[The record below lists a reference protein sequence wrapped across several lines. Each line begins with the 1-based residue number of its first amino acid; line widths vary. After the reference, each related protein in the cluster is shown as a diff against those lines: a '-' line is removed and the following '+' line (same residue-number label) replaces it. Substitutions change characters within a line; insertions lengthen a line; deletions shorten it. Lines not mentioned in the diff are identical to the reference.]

1 MYVILGAG
9 LSGLSCSFH
18 LKHENCQIF
27 EQHSYVGGH
36 IYSEQ
41 HAGFTWDEGPHVSFT
56 KSDYVRALFDEGI
69 EVLKYP
75 VFPVNY
81 YQGTWID
88 HPAQTNLYVLPEPL
102 KQACVSDFLAVRNS
116 GENADFAPK
125 NYQEW
130 LEFAFGETFA
140 NTFPRAYTKKY
151 WTTEPA
157 NLTTDWVGSR
167 VYFPEVDDV
176 VQGAQGPLTK
186 ATHYISSVYYPAKGG
201 YFSFATKLAAGANV
215 THGKKLSYIS
225 FADKQIQFTD
235 GTQITYE
242 KLVNTIPLPILIKNS
257 DAPDAIK
264 QAADLLSCSSVLIL
278 NIAANHASQRAN
290 QWLYVYDE
298 SKHSTRIN
306 FTELLSPSNGP
317 TGKTGIQVEVYFSK
331 YKPFTETIEDIT
343 AKVIAELVE
352 MQLLQAAEAVEY
364 VETRWLDWANV
375 IFDNQRQEALNTVL
389 NWLSTQGLHREEDDL
404 AATTDW
410 EKKFADATAKSEASI
425 FLAGRFAQWNYYWT
439 DDCVLRGKYISSV
452 WESAKQ

>member
-9 LSGLSCSFH
+9 LSGLSCSYH
-18 LKHENCQIF
+18 LKHENCQLF
-27 EQHSYVGGH
+27 EQHSYAGGH

-41 HAGFTWDEGPHVSFT
+41 HRGFTWDEGPHVSFT

-75 VFPVNY
+75 VYPVNY

-102 KQACVSDFLAVRNS
+102 KQACVSDFLLVRNNGGDS
-116 GENADFAPK
+116 DFAPK

-167 VYFPEVDDV
+167 VYFPEVEDV

-215 THGKKLSYIS
+215 QYGKKLSHIS
-225 FADKQIQFTD
+225 FAEREVRFAD
-235 GTQITYE
+235 GTKVQYE
-242 KLVNTIPLPILIKNS
+242 KLINTIPLPVLIKNS
-257 DAPDAIK
+257 DAPEDIK
-264 QAADLLSCSSVLIL
+264 QAAERLSCSSVLIL
-278 NIAANHASQRAN
+278 NIAANHPTQRAN

-298 SKHSTRIN
+298 DKHSTRIN
-306 FTELLSPSNGP
+306 FTELLSPNNGP
-317 TGKTGIQVEVYFSK
+317 AGKTGIQVEVYFSK
-331 YKPFTETIEDIT
+331 YKPLIENFDDI
-343 AKVIAELVE
+343 ASKVIDELVE
-352 MQLLQAAEAVEY
+352 MQLLQSKDSVESI
-364 VETRWLDWANV
+364 EKKWLDWANV
-375 IFDNQRQEALNTVL
+375 IFDNQRQGALDKVL
-389 NWLSTQGLHREEDDL
+389 NWLSTQGLDRESDDL
-404 AATTDW
+404 ASTTDW
-410 EKKFADATAKSEASI
+410 VKKFETNPTPSNATV

-439 DDCVLRGKYISSV
+439 DDCVLRGKYIGAV
-452 WESAKQ
+452 WAGRD

>member
-27 EQHSYVGGH
+27 EQHSYAGGH

-41 HAGFTWDEGPHVSFT
+41 HDGFTWDEGPHVSFT

-102 KQACVSDFLAVRNS
+102 KQACVNDFLAIRNS
-116 GENADFAPK
+116 DEGSDFAPK

-130 LEFAFGETFA
+130 LEFAFGKTFA

-176 VQGAQGPLTK
+176 VKGAQGPLTK

-215 THGKKLSYIS
+215 AYGKKLSYIS
-225 FADKQIQFTD
+225 FANREIQFTD
-235 GTQITYE
+235 NTTVTYE

-257 DAPDAIK
+257 DAPTAIK
-264 QAADLLSCSSVLIL
+264 QAAELLSCSSVLII
-278 NIAANHASQRAN
+278 NIAANHATQRAN

-298 SKHSTRIN
+298 SKQSTRIN
-306 FTELLSPSNGP
+306 FTELLSPNNGP
-317 TGKTGIQVEVYFSK
+317 AGKTGIQVEVYFSK
-331 YKPFTETIEDIT
+331 YKPLLESFDEI
-343 AKVIAELVE
+343 ANKVVEELVE
-352 MQLLQAAEAVEY
+352 MQLLQTADAVES
-364 VETRWLDWANV
+364 VETKWLDWANV
-375 IFDNQRQEALNTVL
+375 IFDNRRQEALDSVL
-389 NWLSTQGLHREEDDL
+389 TWLSTQGLQREADDL
-404 AATTDW
+404 AATTEWDS
-410 EKKFADATAKSEASI
+410 KFEAVSTEAAQSI

-439 DDCVLRGKYISSV
+439 DDCVLRGKYIGKV
-452 WESAKQ
+452 WESA

>member
-9 LSGLSCSFH
+9 LSGLSCSYH
-18 LKHENCQIF
+18 LKHENCQLF
-27 EQHSYVGGH
+27 EQHSYAGGH

-41 HAGFTWDEGPHVSFT
+41 HGGFTWDEGPHVSFT

-75 VFPVNY
+75 VYPVNY

-88 HPAQTNLYVLPEPL
+88 HPAQTNLYVLPESL
-102 KQACVSDFLAVRNS
+102 KQACVSDFLTVRNN
-116 GENADFAPK
+116 GENSDFAPK

-167 VYFPEVDDV
+167 VYFPEVEDV
-176 VQGAQGPLTK
+176 VQGAQRPLTK

-215 THGKKLSYIS
+215 QYGKKLSYIS
-225 FADKQIQFTD
+225 FAEREVRFTD
-235 GTQITYE
+235 GTKVQYE
-242 KLVNTIPLPILIKNS
+242 KLINTIPLPILIKNS
-257 DAPDAIK
+257 DAPAEVK
-264 QAADLLSCSSVLIL
+264 QAAELLSCSSVLIL
-278 NIAANHASQRAN
+278 NIAANHPTQRAN

-298 SKHSTRIN
+298 DKHSTRIN

-317 TGKTGIQVEVYFSK
+317 AGKTGIQVEVYFSK
-331 YKPFTETIEDIT
+331 YKPLTDSFDDI
-343 AKVIAELVE
+343 AHKVIDELVE
-352 MQLLQAAEAVEY
+352 MRLLQSKDAVES
-364 VETRWLDWANV
+364 VEKKWLDWANV
-375 IFDNQRQEALNTVL
+375 IFDTQRQEALDSVL
-389 NWLSTQGLHREEDDL
+389 NWLSTQGLEREVDDL
-404 AATTDW
+404 ASTTDW
-410 EKKFADATAKSEASI
+410 AKKFETSPTPSNATI

-439 DDCVLRGKYISSV
+439 DDCVLRGKYIGAAWAGV
-452 WESAKQ
+452 